1 MKAKDKIVLCKII
14 ERIDAII
21 KYCDGCDYKKF
32 EENTM
37 LVEACV
43 FNILQIGELSKQALS
58 DEFKEKYSLIPWKQ
72 MNGMRNRIVHG
83 YEGVTLNIVW
93 DTISEDL
100 PELRKQLLRIQEELG
115 N

>member
-1 MKAKDKIVLCKII
+1 MKAKDEIVLGKII
-14 ERIDAII
+14 DRIDTILR
-21 KYCDGCDYKKF
+21 YCDGYDGKRF

-58 DEFKEKYSLIPWKQ
+58 DAFKEEYSFIPWKQ

-93 DTISEDL
+93 DTIREDL
-100 PELRKQLLRIQEELG
+100 PELRKRLCRIQEELG
-115 N
+115 G